1 MWPLLEYLKSPQLV
15 VQVQEFFG
23 VHYLPHSSA
32 AEAAAATGDDAS
44 ALLQSGGGL
53 HKRNISSGS
62 SDEGFNEPSATS
74 SDSGGP
80 SGSDATATTTAET
93 SPADDD
99 GGGCGI
105 DASAAIKPYAI
116 TNRFWYYLFV
126 LGTELGDEIFY
137 ATMIPFWFWNVD
149 GAVGRRVVFVW
160 SAVMYIG
167 QGAKD
172 VIRWPRPGRP
182 VHRLQQKWGLEYGM
196 PSTHAMVAVAMPF
209 SVVAFMA
216 DRYAFSVA
224 TGLCVAAVWCT
235 VICLSRLYLGMHS
248 VLVSVFNSWVKRLL
262 GIRGV
267 RSRDACRGEM

>member
-15 VQVQEFFG
+15 VSVQQFFG
-23 VHYLPHSSA
+23 VRYLEHST
-32 AEAAAATGDDAS
+32 AAADDVHDGDARLGAT
-44 ALLQSGGGL
+44 L

-62 SDEGFNEPSATS
+62 SADEGFNEP
-74 SDSGGP
+74 P
-80 SGSDATATTTAET
+80 SGSHSDSSTTNTNSGSSDDHA
-93 SPADDD
+93 PASLS
-99 GGGCGI
+99 
-105 DASAAIKPYAI
+105 SAADAIKPYAI

-160 SAVMYIG
+160 SMVMYVG

-172 VIRWPRPGRP
+172 IVRWPRPGRP

-216 DRYAFSVA
+216 ERYAFSVV
-224 TGLCVAAVWCT
+224 TGVCVASVWCA

-248 VLVSVFNSWVKRLL
+248 VLVSASGGILGGHDKRITSAKIRLRVQISFILFDSWQT
-262 GIRGV
+262 IR
-267 RSRDACRGEM
+267 